1 MTEVRIEMYSRT
13 GCHLC
18 DEARDVIDRIQTR
31 YAFDFEVVNIAE
43 NPELES
49 RYGSEIPVIHING
62 NKAFKYRVDP
72 VEFEK
77 KLERL
82 WNR

>member
-1 MTEVRIEMYSRT
+1 MYSRP

-18 DEARDVIDRIQTR
+18 DEARDVIDRVQTR

-49 RYGSEIPVIHING
+49 RYGTEIPVIHING
-62 NKAFKYRVDP
+62 NKAFKCRVDP
-72 VEFEK
+72 IELER

-82 WNR
+82 WSR